1 MLEQLRKAARLVQ
14 AWHAICTLYSR
25 AAEEALGEAGAAGE
39 AETDEKNC

>member
-14 AWHAICTLYSR
+14 AWHAICR

-39 AETDEKNC
+39 AETAEKNC